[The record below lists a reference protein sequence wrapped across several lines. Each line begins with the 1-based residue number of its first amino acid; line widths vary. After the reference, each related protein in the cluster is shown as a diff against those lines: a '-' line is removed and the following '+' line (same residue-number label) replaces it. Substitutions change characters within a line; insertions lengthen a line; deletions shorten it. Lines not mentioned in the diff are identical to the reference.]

1 LPLDKSSGQRQS
13 AYSDVLVSADV
24 PTAFLQR
31 AITSASTGKSAVE
44 HTELVNY
51 LRSQSYIFDNRAR
64 ILIEST
70 LAGRL
75 AKVGFQRGDIADEFG
90 WVRRIS

>member
-1 LPLDKSSGQRQS
+1 V
-13 AYSDVLVSADV
+13 AVVSADV
-24 PTAFLQR
+24 PTALLQR
-31 AITSASTGKSAVE
+31 AITSVSTGKSAVE

-51 LRSQSYIFDNRAR
+51 LRSRHLRQPSAYFA
-64 ILIEST
+64 T

>member
-1 LPLDKSSGQRQS
+1 MMIKNQIFKFRELARFSCSSAFKSDCGEEQKKQS
-13 AYSDVLVSADV
+13 MRKN
-24 PTAFLQR
+24 TR
-31 AITSASTGKSAVE
+31 A
-44 HTELVNY
+44 
-51 LRSQSYIFDNRAR
+51 
-64 ILIEST
+64 T

>member
-1 LPLDKSSGQRQS
+1 L
-13 AYSDVLVSADV
+13 
-24 PTAFLQR
+24 LQR
-31 AITSASTGKSAVE
+31 AITSTSTGKSAVE

-51 LRSQSYIFDNRAR
+51 LRSQSDTFDNRVC

-70 LAGRL
+70 VAGRL
-75 AKVGFQRGDIADEFG
+75 AKVGLQRGDIADEFG